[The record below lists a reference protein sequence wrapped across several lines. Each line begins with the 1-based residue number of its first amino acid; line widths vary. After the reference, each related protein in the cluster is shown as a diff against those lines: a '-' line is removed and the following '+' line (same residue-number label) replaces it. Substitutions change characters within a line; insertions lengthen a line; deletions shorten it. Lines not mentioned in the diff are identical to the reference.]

1 MDEARE
7 FLDAHDGSDLPPDHP
22 MAARVAMVLAQRGRL
37 QEAIVLAASL
47 RTVDPP
53 DPAVVTAVEADA
65 IADIVGARIWVSW
78 LEQRI
83 DQVAVDVG
91 RRLVGPGSVHPLETH
106 RRLTVLHSVAAALM
120 AGPDAGDP
128 LVIAEARDYLST
140 ARALAVIFDQTV
152 LECACTAR
160 LALLHVPGG
169 ELATARSLALLALA
183 PLDGLEEEQDD
194 ADGRVAHIR
203 FMAEVVVQWARHYQ
217 GQEMDGPVL
226 ARIREQLP
234 RFAFD
239 LPASIV
245 AGHVLAAEQLEHG
258 DVRVARRVL
267 THVLGWARFPEM
279 GVWRYR
285 PLITDAYLAAMS
297 GDEQRAQERLTDLAR
312 AGAPGEALLVRA
324 TNLLALGDN
333 VAALAALGP
342 VTSGQVRHAG
352 LTFPVACAL
361 EAMLLEQSG
370 QHVRA
375 DQSMRRAI
383 GAAEPSGALRLFAMH
398 DPAVVAVIVERAVAA
413 RPHDRWARQILD
425 FLRGQIATAA
435 APIVVQRHEPADPV
449 APALALQA
457 GAEPTAS
464 PLTERERQVLAMVNA
479 GASQAQ
485 MARELYVSLNTIK
498 THLRSIRQ
506 KLGVERTGEAAAVAR
521 GAGWLDEP
529 G

>member
-1 MDEARE
+1 
-7 FLDAHDGSDLPPDHP
+7 
-22 MAARVAMVLAQRGRL
+22 
-37 QEAIVLAASL
+37 
-47 RTVDPP
+47 
-53 DPAVVTAVEADA
+53 
-65 IADIVGARIWVSW
+65 
-78 LEQRI
+78 
-83 DQVAVDVG
+83 
-91 RRLVGPGSVHPLETH
+91 
-106 RRLTVLHSVAAALM
+106 
-120 AGPDAGDP
+120 
-128 LVIAEARDYLST
+128 
-140 ARALAVIFDQTV
+140 
-152 LECACTAR
+152 
-160 LALLHVPGG
+160 
-169 ELATARSLALLALA
+169 
-183 PLDGLEEEQDD
+183 
-194 ADGRVAHIR
+194 
-203 FMAEVVVQWARHYQ
+203 
-217 GQEMDGPVL
+217 
-226 ARIREQLP
+226 
-234 RFAFD
+234 
-239 LPASIV
+239 
-245 AGHVLAAEQLEHG
+245 VLAAEQLEHG